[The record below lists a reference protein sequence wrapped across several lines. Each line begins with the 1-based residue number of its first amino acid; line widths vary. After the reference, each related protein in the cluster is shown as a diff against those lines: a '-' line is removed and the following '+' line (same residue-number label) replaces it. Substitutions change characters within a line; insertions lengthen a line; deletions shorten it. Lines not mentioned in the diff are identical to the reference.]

1 MLNQT
6 SIYATRALGF
16 LAKQENNEPVLSST
30 IAAEMSIPRNFLS
43 KILNRLAQAGII
55 QTTRG
60 RNGGVTLSRPSTEI
74 YLYDVVDLFMKID
87 DFKGCLLGLNSKCD
101 GTCGLHLRWRIISEQ
116 FEKIL
121 TETSID
127 QILS

>member
-6 SIYATRALGF
+6 SIYAARALGF
-16 LAKQENNEPVLSST
+16 LAKQENNKPVLSAT

-43 KILNRLAQAGII
+43 KILNRLSQAGLIN
-55 QTTRG
+55 TTRG
-60 RNGGVTLSRPSTEI
+60 RNGGVTLSRPPTEI
-74 YLYDVVDLFMKID
+74 YLYDIVDLFMKID
-87 DFKGCLLGLNSKCD
+87 DFKGCFLGLNSKCD
-101 GTCGLHLRWRIISEQ
+101 GTCELHLRWRIISEQ

-127 QILS
+127 QIL